1 MSTVY
6 HSQTGSVLLLPLAG
20 TKEQDLSITIEEGRL
35 RILVKTV
42 QEDRQYLLNERSLQ
56 KEYTFGL
63 KPNVNTDLINAKLEH
78 GLLTIH
84 IPSNRARKEIKIL
97 AA

>member
-6 HSQTGSVLLLPLAG
+6 HSQTGSIVLLPLAG
-20 TKEQDLSITIEEGRL
+20 ADEENLSITVEEG
-35 RILVKTV
+35 ILKVSLTTQ
-42 QEDRQYLLNERSLQ
+42 QEERQCLFRERDQ
-56 KEYTFGL
+56 RTNYRFEL
-63 KPNVNTDLINAKLEH
+63 KPNVNTELISAKLEH

-84 IPSNRARKEIKIL
+84 IPSNKTRKKIKIL